1 MMAKTGIFWIYQN
14 ALIAK
19 TCERE
24 NSALSVGGLLDSP
37 DNHSDYWD
45 STLQYSAQ
53 FPEFVAMEYFQVPR
67 GRVLLMQKGAKALV
81 YLDRTLISDKYKA
94 LIQQNFQL
102 EGMAI
107 SWRADAHYTTE
118 IGELDGI
125 FDN

>member
-24 NSALSVGGLLDSP
+24 NSILSVGGLLDSP

-45 STLQYSAQ
+45 KTLQYSTQ
-53 FPEFVAMEYFQVPR
+53 FPEFAAIEYFQVPR
-67 GRVLLMQKGAKALV
+67 GRVLLMKTGAKAVV
-81 YLDRTLISDKYKA
+81 YLDKTLMFNKYKTLIR
-94 LIQQNFQL
+94 QGFQL

-118 IGELDGI
+118 SGELDGV